1 MPRLDGVDLA
11 RAVAILG
18 MFIMH
23 TWRHSLP
30 DITWLNIFEGRATL
44 LFCVLAG
51 VSVTFITRR
60 RSVPQSLIQ
69 LIIRGILL
77 TAIGLLISTENVGP
91 IVILTTYGAF
101 FALVAP
107 LVFRLSLRLLGVL
120 TVITAVAAPAVSFL
134 LRQQVA
140 PPPFFGA
147 TPDLPLL
154 REGEWLAAL
163 QYLFLTGAFP
173 LLTFIPFFLGGMAL
187 GQVIVRW
194 QQAWVWVILLGA
206 VLTALG
212 VSISR
217 FVIEQTDFLARHAQ
231 AHPEGWEA
239 TNFLLENAF
248 GVTPLDSPVW
258 LWIYVPHSGS
268 ISETIAGLGTSFLVI
283 GLSIIVCRLAPVRVV
298 TWPLRA
304 LGRIPLSAYVA
315 HILGLGYLN
324 GIGRDISEP
333 VFATIN
339 LVAPIIFA
347 VVWLYFFKRG
357 PLEQLLTWATSPLSR
372 LVTRV
377 G

>member
-23 TWRHSLP
+23 TWRHQLP
-30 DITWLNIFEGRATL
+30 DLTWLSIFEGRATL

-51 VSVTFITRR
+51 VSVIFITRR

-107 LVFRLSLRLLGVL
+107 LVFRLSLRLLAVL
-120 TVITAVAAPAVSFL
+120 TTVTAVAAPALSFL
-134 LRQQVA
+134 IRQRVDL
-140 PPPFFGA
+140 PPIFGA
-147 TPDLPLL
+147 TPDLALL
-154 REGEWLAAL
+154 GEGEWLAAT

-187 GQVIVRW
+187 GHAIVRW
-194 QQAWVWVILLGA
+194 RQAWLWLTLLGA
-206 VLTALG
+206 GLTALG
-212 VSISR
+212 VLISR
-217 FVIEQTDFLARHAQ
+217 FVTEQTDFPARHAQ
-231 AHPEGWEA
+231 QHPDGWEA
-239 TNFLLENAF
+239 TIFMLENAF
-248 GVTPLDSPVW
+248 GVTPLDSPTW
-258 LWIYVPHSGS
+258 LLIYVPHSGS
-268 ISETIAGLGTSFLVI
+268 ITETVAGLGSSFLVI
-283 GLSIIVCRLAPVRVV
+283 GLCIILCRISLIRIL

-315 HILGLGYLN
+315 HILAIGYLN
-324 GIGRDISEP
+324 GIDRDISEP
-333 VFATIN
+333 VFATTN

-347 VVWLYFFKRG
+347 VVWLHFLKRG
-357 PLEQLLTWATSPLSR
+357 PLEQLLTWATAPLSR